1 MSDDT
6 VRIPM
11 TEEQACLV
19 VPLLREEAAARRENG
34 DRLIVGTNSRQAGFN
49 SHDVATRLLSLAD
62 LIVHEF
68 PYLDEEDDEY

>member
-1 MSDDT
+1 
-6 VRIPM
+6 M
-11 TEEQACLV
+11 TQSTSRRQKGRPASWC
-19 VPLLREEAAARRENG
+19 RSCAKKAAARRENG

-68 PYLDEEDDEY
+68 PYLDKEDDEY